1 LDLSL
6 RSPESLSNALFDV
19 TMRKTMRNRKNRSE
33 CDTAHF
39 RGYLQ
44 NSRCLEEILIKIELL
59 SGSWQQITA
68 TRPLKSVERR

>member
-1 LDLSL
+1 YNHG
-6 RSPESLSNALFDV
+6 E
-19 TMRKTMRNRKNRSE
+19 TMRNRKNRSE
-33 CDTAHF
+33 CDTARF

>member
-1 LDLSL
+1 
-6 RSPESLSNALFDV
+6 
-19 TMRKTMRNRKNRSE
+19 MRNEKNRSE
-33 CDTAHF
+33 CDTARF

-59 SGSWQQITA
+59 SGSWRQITA